1 MPDDDP
7 DQNAIIG
14 DNKCNL
20 EVRGP
25 MVSAY
30 RLYATTYIA
39 GVVVV
44 LSVLIANVIGRYIL
58 EDRGTHYWQHG
69 WPRPFVDRGLMGSD
83 GSWSSRCLFDGASIL
98 DFRIGALTYNVVV
111 ALFILTGTLIGI
123 EKIARAQVIQGQFSL
138 KLLFAITVTLST
150 AFAFTQTSGQFG
162 ATMLG
167 ARLEQVCHQVLFLA
181 IGLTWFSFI
190 YLIGRYLE
198 RNIVFRFRS
207 ED

>member
-1 MPDDDP
+1 M
-7 DQNAIIG
+7 
-14 DNKCNL
+14 
-20 EVRGP
+20 
-25 MVSAY
+25 
-30 RLYATTYIA
+30 
-39 GVVVV
+39 
-44 LSVLIANVIGRYIL
+44 
-58 EDRGTHYWQHG
+58 
-69 WPRPFVDRGLMGSD
+69 
-83 GSWSSRCLFDGASIL
+83 
-98 DFRIGALTYNVVV
+98 VV